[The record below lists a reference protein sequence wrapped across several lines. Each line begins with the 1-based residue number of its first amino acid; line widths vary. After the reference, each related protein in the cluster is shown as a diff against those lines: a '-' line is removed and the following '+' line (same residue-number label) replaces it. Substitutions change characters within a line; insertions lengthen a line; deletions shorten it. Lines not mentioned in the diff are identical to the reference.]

1 MTYVG
6 QPSLDVEHL
15 YNTHNKCYS
24 NKPGL
29 NWINLSKVSPPN
41 SRTHLLVSLSVPR
54 YLRKIW
60 TLLIGHLT
68 SVIAAMW
75 FISNFCIS
83 CINIFS
89 SYDTVLTLVFKIISR
104 ATCNFF
110 FRNIQNYL
118 LQNLQGES
126 LHLVYILEFRKYFI
140 RKIIL
145 LIINQGRW
153 LFPYFT
159 QLSILLKPSSDKSFV
174 CWTSDL

>member
-29 NWINLSKVSPPN
+29 NWINLSKVSPSY

-89 SYDTVLTLVFKIISR
+89 SYDTVLTLLFKIISR

-118 LQNLQGES
+118 LENLQGES
-126 LHLVYILEFRKYFI
+126 LHLVYIYSNSGNILSEKLFYWLLIKGDDSFH
-140 RKIIL
+140 IL
-145 LIINQGRW
+145 LN
-153 LFPYFT
+153 Y
-159 QLSILLKPSSDKSFV
+159 LS
-174 CWTSDL
+174 C

>member
-29 NWINLSKVSPPN
+29 NWINLSKVSPSY
-41 SRTHLLVSLSVPR
+41 SRTHLLGSLSVPR
-54 YLRKIW
+54 YLRRIW

-89 SYDTVLTLVFKIISR
+89 SYDTVLTLLFKIISR

-110 FRNIQNYL
+110 LGTFKIICLKICKAKACIWCIYSSSGNIFSKKLFYRLLIKGDDSFHILLNYL
-118 LQNLQGES
+118 S
-126 LHLVYILEFRKYFI
+126 
-140 RKIIL
+140 
-145 LIINQGRW
+145 
-153 LFPYFT
+153 
-159 QLSILLKPSSDKSFV
+159 
-174 CWTSDL
+174 C

>member
-29 NWINLSKVSPPN
+29 NWINLSKVSPSY
-41 SRTHLLVSLSVPR
+41 SRTHLLGSLSVPR

-75 FISNFCIS
+75 FISHFVFHAL
-83 CINIFS
+83 IFS
-89 SYDTVLTLVFKIISR
+89 PPMILFWPYYIFKIISR

-110 FRNIQNYL
+110 LGTFKIICLKICKAKACIWCIYSSSGNIFSKILFYRLLIKGDDSFHILLNYL
-118 LQNLQGES
+118 S
-126 LHLVYILEFRKYFI
+126 
-140 RKIIL
+140 
-145 LIINQGRW
+145 
-153 LFPYFT
+153 
-159 QLSILLKPSSDKSFV
+159 
-174 CWTSDL
+174 C

>member
-29 NWINLSKVSPPN
+29 NWINLSKVSPPY
-41 SRTHLLVSLSVPR
+41 SRTHLLGSLSVPR
-54 YLRKIW
+54 YFRKIW

-89 SYDTVLTLVFKIISR
+89 SYDTVLTLLFKIISR

-110 FRNIQNYL
+110 LGTFKIICLKICKAKACIWCIYTQVQELFFQKN
-118 LQNLQGES
+118 
-126 LHLVYILEFRKYFI
+126 YFI
-140 RKIIL
+140 D
-145 LIINQGRW
+145 
-153 LFPYFT
+153 Y
-159 QLSILLKPSSDKSFV
+159 
-174 CWTSDL
+174 